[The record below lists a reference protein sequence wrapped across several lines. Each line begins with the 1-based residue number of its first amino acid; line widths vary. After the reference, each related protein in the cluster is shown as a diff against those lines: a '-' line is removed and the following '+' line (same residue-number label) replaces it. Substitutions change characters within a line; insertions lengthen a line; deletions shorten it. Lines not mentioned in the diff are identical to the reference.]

1 MGGDDLEEP
10 LTPNHVLCGRQL
22 HFNNYNDSV
31 EDGVFDAHKWIKY
44 LKTVLNHFWNCYW
57 WRSEYISLFEYQKLY
72 KRQNEIISSVG
83 DIVNIYDDKESRQK
97 WLLGRIYD
105 VITGKDGGIRGAK
118 LLVGKTKETVEHPI
132 KKFYPVE

>member
-1 MGGDDLEEP
+1 M
-10 LTPNHVLCGRQL
+10 
-22 HFNNYNDSV
+22 
-31 EDGVFDAHKWIKY
+31 
-44 LKTVLNHFWNCYW
+44 
-57 WRSEYISLFEYQKLY
+57 FEYQKLY

-105 VITGKDGGIRGAK
+105 VITGKDGIRGAK